1 MNSFAQ
7 TLNQYSFVI
16 LYLLGLGVLAFVLYR
31 RHVKLHWWGVW
42 GSLALVL
49 LVVITLLRTPL
60 GTVQYAY
67 ASADESSNKPTDNPL
82 TAQLPDMSSRLQNGR
97 RIWFLAPE
105 KPINFDDLIRSAD
118 GRYTLVEFYSDLG
131 IL

>member
-1 MNSFAQ
+1 MNSLAQ

-16 LYLLGLGVLAFVLYR
+16 LYVLGLGGLAFVLYR
-31 RHVKLHWWGVW
+31 RHVKMQWWGVW
-42 GSLALVL
+42 SGLALVL
-49 LVVITLLRTPL
+49 LVVIAILRTPL

-67 ASADESSNKPTDNPL
+67 ASADAPGNDPADNPL
-82 TAQLPDMSSRLQNGR
+82 TAQLPDSSSTLQSGR

-105 KPINFDDLIRSAD
+105 KPVNFDDLIRSAD